1 VAAVKA
7 EVVTVRGTCNAGL
20 EKGDS
25 FLVGGLRV
33 EAQGNNK
40 PCSVAFATLVMNG
53 GCLRLHDSPIYV
65 CCPDPGTGEGGN
77 VTFKLSFARG
87 DEDDQG

>member
-1 VAAVKA
+1 MAHVKA
-7 EVVTVRGTCNAGL
+7 EVVRVRGTCNAAL
-20 EKGDS
+20 EESDT
-25 FLVGGLRV
+25 FLIGGLRV
-33 EAQGNNK
+33 EPQGRDK
-40 PCSVAFATLVMNG
+40 VCSVAFATLVMNAG
-53 GCLRLHDSPIYV
+53 RLRLHDSPIYV